1 MFFSSHLFPAVV
13 LRSVLAPIPRGHTGG
28 GWVRG
33 LVEEVAEVRSPNIR
47 ATILQFGQFA
57 VATAL
62 VSKGLHWLAKAKPLN
77 AALSIGFFLCRAAN
91 AS

>member
-1 MFFSSHLFPAVV
+1 M
-13 LRSVLAPIPRGHTGG
+13 
-28 GWVRG
+28 
-33 LVEEVAEVRSPNIR
+33 VEEVAEVRSPNIR

-77 AALSIGFFLCRAAN
+77 AALSIGICLCRAAN